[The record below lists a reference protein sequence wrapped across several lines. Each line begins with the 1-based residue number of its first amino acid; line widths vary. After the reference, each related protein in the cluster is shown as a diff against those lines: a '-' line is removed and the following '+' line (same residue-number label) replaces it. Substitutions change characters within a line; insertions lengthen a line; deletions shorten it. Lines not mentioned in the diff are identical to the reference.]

1 MYFKYLRFI
10 LDVAAADAFLLIVI
24 IGFPTIFSDIVET
37 DSLNFSLSESLNN
50 SLCFQVMEMRCAR
63 QPIKNCCTSR
73 VVILGNYI
81 ECCIAW
87 CM

>member
-37 DSLNFSLSESLNN
+37 ESLNFSLSDSLKN
-50 SLCFQVMEMRCAR
+50 SLCFTSYGNEMC
-63 QPIKNCCTSR
+63 
-73 VVILGNYI
+73 
-81 ECCIAW
+81 
-87 CM
+87 